1 MPAGLKFGS
10 KHTNKT
16 YKPAKTMKN
25 EALLSMKR
33 DNQTSMHTTVKRL
46 LVVISFVCVLIPGQT
61 QDFQQYTQYINMQGL
76 INPAY
81 TGSRGTYSGLMNYRN
96 QWTGFA
102 ASPKTLGFNFHGPVP
117 VENLSAGLVVMSE
130 SIGLN
135 SNVDM
140 AIASAYKVNLTRE
153 LILSLGLQLGFS
165 SLQFDAGSLI
175 LESGNDPVYD
185 AYTDSYFRP
194 NTGVGAFVYTDRY
207 FAGFSMPKM
216 LTHSPEKDTETIKTS
231 FSFKTMHMFLYGGY
245 VFDVD
250 NDIKVKPTLLMKS
263 IYGAPLTFDIGVYGF
278 YRDWGSVGLAFR
290 TGSDVIIATEFR
302 VWEQLY
308 VGYSFDYPI
317 TKLSK
322 VSYGSHEISLRIDLE
337 DLRIGLTPASKGVK
351 SIRYF

>member
-1 MPAGLKFGS
+1 MTAY
-10 KHTNKT
+10 NK
-16 YKPAKTMKN
+16 KPMFK
-25 EALLSMKR
+25 SI
-33 DNQTSMHTTVKRL
+33 KRL
-46 LVVISFVCVLIPGQT
+46 CLAFTFGLALTTGHA

-81 TGSRGTYSGLMNYRN
+81 TGTRSTYSGLMNYRN
-96 QWTGFA
+96 QWSGFA

-117 VENLSAGLVVMSE
+117 VDNLSAGLVIMSE

-135 SNVDM
+135 SNVDL
-140 AIASAYKVNLTRE
+140 AIASAYQVNISRE
-153 LILSLGLQLGFS
+153 LKLSLGLQLGFS
-165 SLQFDAGSLI
+165 SLQFDAASII
-175 LESGNDPVYD
+175 LESANDPVYD
-185 AYTDSYFRP
+185 SYAESYFRP
-194 NTGVGAFVYTDRY
+194 NTGVGAFLHSEKY
-207 FAGFSMPKM
+207 FVGFSMPKM
-216 LTHSPEKDTETIKTS
+216 LTHSPELNTESIKTT

-250 NDIKVKPTLLMKS
+250 NDIKVKPTVLMKT
-263 IYGAPLTFDIGVYGF
+263 IYGAPVTLDLGVYGF
-278 YRDWGSVGLAFR
+278 YKDWGSAGLAFR
-290 TGSDVIIATEFR
+290 TGSDIIFATEFR

-337 DLRIGLTPASKGVK
+337 DLTSGFGQASKGVK